1 MRFSNLF
8 NHIEGAGKWIPR
20 RAAQELGV
28 GSTGALMVGSPKTVT
43 DQMDVWVEEADLDEF
58 NLSLVVQPGS

>member
-1 MRFSNLF
+1 
-8 NHIEGAGKWIPR
+8 
-20 RAAQELGV
+20 
-28 GSTGALMVGSPKTVT
+28 MVGSPKTVT